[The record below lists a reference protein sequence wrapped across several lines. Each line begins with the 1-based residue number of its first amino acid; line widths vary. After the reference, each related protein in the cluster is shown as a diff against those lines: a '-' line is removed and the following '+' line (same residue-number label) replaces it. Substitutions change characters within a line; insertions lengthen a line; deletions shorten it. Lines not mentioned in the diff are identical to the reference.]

1 MRTIIW
7 LNLED
12 VIEGEIER
20 LTIKLRSAK
29 RKKDEKAVKR
39 IEKELYVLY
48 NMLSVLD

>member
-20 LTIKLRSAK
+20 LAIKLRAAK
-29 RKKDEKAVKR
+29 RKKDKKAIKR
-39 IEKELYVLY
+39 IEKELYLLC